1 MAWPHREAG
10 LLLKVDRIEAAT
22 PRIRRIELS
31 AADGSAVPAFTAGA
45 HIDVELP
52 NGESRS
58 YSLLNDQGNGRDSTQ
73 RYVIGV
79 LRETESLGGSA
90 YIHEKLSVGETL
102 KASPPSND
110 FALYEAGEVNVLI
123 AGGIGITPIMSIA
136 ARLAELGRGYTLYY
150 SARSADQAAF
160 LAELRARHGE
170 RLLTHFDG
178 GDPTRAL
185 DVKTLLGTRLPGMHV
200 YACGPIGLI
209 RAVVMAAADWPK
221 GTVHYELFR
230 GSAAD
235 LAPVNNNQPFDIV
248 LKKAGRTFTVPADKS
263 ILEVLK
269 AEGFKVKTLCT
280 AGRCGTCRVGYVSGK
295 VDHRDDILDD
305 DEKEEFLQVCVS
317 RAMPGE
323 TLVLDL

>member
-1 MAWPHREAG
+1 
-10 LLLKVDRIEAAT
+10 LLLKVDRIERAT
-22 PRIRRIELS
+22 PRIRRIEL
-31 AADGSAVPAFTAGA
+31 APADGSAALPAFTAGA

-52 NGESRS
+52 NGETRS
-58 YSLLNDQGNGRDSTQ
+58 YSLLNDQGQPQ

-90 YIHEKLSVGETL
+90 YIHDKLAVGNTL
-102 KASPPSND
+102 QASPPNND
-110 FALYEAGEVNVLI
+110 FALYEAGEVNILI
-123 AGGIGITPIMSIA
+123 AGGIGITPLMPIA

-150 SARSADQAAF
+150 CARSADEAAF
-160 LAELRARHGE
+160 LPELRGRHGE
-170 RLLTHFDG
+170 RLLTHLDG
-178 GDPTRAL
+178 GDPARAL

-200 YACGPIGLI
+200 YVCGPIGLI
-209 RAVVMAAADWPK
+209 RSTVTAASDWPK
-221 GTVHYELFR
+221 GTVHYELFK
-230 GSAAD
+230 GNAAD
-235 LAPVNNNQPFDIV
+235 LAPVNTNQPFDIV
-248 LKKAGRTFTVPADKS
+248 LKKAGKTFTVPADKS

-269 AEGFKVKTLCT
+269 AEGFKVKTLCQ

-305 DEKEEFLQVCVS
+305 DEREEFLQVCVS